1 MPVIKAVVI
10 GVETQVYGVVC
21 VAVVKKIESRHDIG
35 TDSRKRIYVLQYFLH
50 PPQDRMNV
58 TVAASRIQNWW
69 RTQSW
74 VNLVANDP
82 GCDVCGCTSVFS
94 GTLCSLCLYEE
105 NSGCPRCGD
114 PYEWAGALCGGC
126 QEERAESRRE
136 RQCDRDRYRR

>member
-1 MPVIKAVVI
+1 
-10 GVETQVYGVVC
+10 
-21 VAVVKKIESRHDIG
+21 
-35 TDSRKRIYVLQYFLH
+35 
-50 PPQDRMNV
+50 MNV

-94 GTLCSLCLYEE
+94 GTLCASCIYAKEIGCVMISEECPTHNLRLYNNKVGETFCMECLYEE

-114 PYEWAGALCGGC
+114 PYEWAGALCDVC